1 MKESSIET
9 RDAQSREVNAR
20 VSNAR
25 GGTARPIGLRIAL
38 LALLGLA
45 ALLSSCP
52 SVPAGGTISGSVSL
66 GLSLTPSEVPARDL
80 INGQFIVKFKARVQG
95 SGATSSNQTFSGQPP
110 SSLTTLRV
118 AGSSL
123 TLLRSLATGAQL
135 YRLSS
140 LERRP
145 ESLRATSPTAAA
157 SSAETMAM
165 QVVARLMARGDVE
178 YAQPDRLLHAQ
189 SDPLLNQQWNLQARD
204 AGLPGGSNA
213 VPAWARL
220 EARGVTLPPVAPVT
234 VAVVD
239 TGILA
244 RSGDAAST
252 HPDLEGAVLPGY
264 DFIADPVSAADG
276 DGRDADAYDPG
287 DEGGGRGSWHGS
299 HVAGILAARQNTIG
313 IAGVA
318 QNARVVPVRVLGV
331 GGGALSDVLDGLL
344 WSAGIS
350 VAGAPVN
357 ANPASVINLS
367 LGGSGLCGAA
377 ERDAITRVN
386 AQAQQPVIVVAAGN
400 DGVNAGGFTP
410 GGCDGVLSIGASD
423 SSGGRPSYSN
433 FGSSLT
439 LLAPGGSRNN
449 AGVYDNASSIL
460 GTVKTSSGAFGYGL
474 DAGTSMSAPMVSGA
488 IALIRGVTPRLSRAE
503 VTRIL
508 TKTSSALTAGAC
520 RRADALECG
529 AGLLDIDAAL
539 RAAIEG
545 LPPEPPVQ
553 DYSLTVPVET
563 LTLERGSSK
572 DIIIPISRVNGFAA
586 PVSLAL
592 DAAPSGLRVS
602 FTPNPATD
610 ALTVR
615 LEVSADSE
623 IGAFA
628 LRFHSSA
635 AGQRKDHRLNV
646 NLVKTLP
653 PSLIGSRIALFKL
666 EAGAITFKSKVSIL
680 ETPSVYSAAF
690 NFPDLEPG
698 TYLLVGWRDAN
709 GNGVLELGDSVGA
722 YLTPEGSASFSPP
735 ISSADFDLETL
746 DMELGARLELLGL
759 PVGLE
764 TELVKAVATP

>member
-1 MKESSIET
+1 MKESS
-9 RDAQSREVNAR
+9 VNAR
-20 VSNAR
+20 VGQARDFNTRAKNAR
-25 GGTARPIGLRIAL
+25 DVRARPIGFRAAL
-38 LALLGLA
+38 PALLGLA

-52 SVPAGGTISGSVSL
+52 SAPSGGAISGSVSL
-66 GLSLTPSEVPARDL
+66 GLSLTPSGIPARDL
-80 INGQFIVKFKARVQG
+80 IAGQFIVKFKARVQG

-140 LERRP
+140 LAP
-145 ESLRATSPTAAA
+145 RATPQTSTA
-157 SSAETMAM
+157 SSAETVAM

-178 YAQPDRLLHAQ
+178 YAQPDHLLHVQ
-189 SDPLLNQQWNLQARD
+189 TDPLLDQQWNLQARD
-204 AGLPGGSNA
+204 AVQPGGSNA
-213 VPAWARL
+213 VTAWTRL
-220 EARGVTLPPVAPVT
+220 EGRSVAPVT
-234 VAVVD
+234 VAVID

-264 DFIADPVSAADG
+264 DFVADPVSAADG

-299 HVAGILAARQNTIG
+299 HVTGILAARHNNIG

-331 GGGALSDVLDGLL
+331 GGGALSDVLDGLM

-357 ANPASVINLS
+357 ANPASIINLS

-377 ERDAITRVN
+377 ERDAISRVN
-386 AQAQQPVIVVAAGN
+386 GQAQQPIIVVAAGN

-423 SSGGRPSYSN
+423 SSGSRPSYSN
-433 FGSSLT
+433 YGATIS

-449 AGVYDNASSIL
+449 AGFYDNTNAIL
-460 GTVKTSSGAFGYGL
+460 GTIKTSSGAFGYGL
-474 DAGTSMSAPMVSGA
+474 DAGTSMSAPTVSGA
-488 IALIRGVTPRLSRAE
+488 VALMRGVTPALSRAE

-508 TKTSSALTAGAC
+508 TKTSSPLTASAC

-539 RAAIEG
+539 RAAIQG

-553 DYSLTVPVET
+553 DYSLTVSVET
-563 LTLERGSSK
+563 LTLERGSSREVT
-572 DIIIPISRVNGFAA
+572 IPISRVNGFAA

-592 DAAPSGLRVS
+592 DAAPSGLRVA

-628 LRFHSSA
+628 LRFYSSA
-635 AGQRKDHRLNV
+635 AGRRKDHRLNV
-646 NLVKTLP
+646 NLVKILP

-666 EAGAITFKSKVSIL
+666 EGGAVSFKSKVSIL

-690 NFPDLEPG
+690 NFDNLEPSA
-698 TYLLVGWRDAN
+698 YLLVGWRDAN
-709 GNGVLELGDSVGA
+709 ANGVLELGDSVGA
-722 YLTPEGSASFSPP
+722 YLTPEGSASFAPP

-746 DMELGARLELLGL
+746 DMELGARLEMLGL

-764 TELVKAVATP
+764 AELVKAVAAP